1 MRGGATLNFSHLSP
15 DKHWKCDEW
24 SYFLSGDQHLC
35 FSEIKAS
42 HRDED
47 YKMILEG
54 YDYYQDS
61 LNFVWLTNLWQN
73 NSFPYYR
80 YVNSNKIEILRK
92 DDIRIPFVFMNLYDF
107 FETTGDAEFLYFWL
121 ADDDLQLKIDNKLIF
136 QSIKNAAALFM
147 KPLALS
153 GDHHIIEAGYSDSIG
168 GYWYI
173 YSQIIWPFPKGT
185 LFNSDWSQKTYDEIM
200 NYLKSEWEITTWGMN
215 IPKKRADNIVRSVT
229 EMLNS
234 EKSDQLLSETPNSP
248 GYFCPGGQKL
258 FFAHNEDGSYQ
269 KVPLCYANIKPAKPN
284 PYVDF
289 KNLPQIFTGEH
300 MRRKATDADGVRP
313 EDIGRPIANVFS
325 FSGICHAGAG
335 DLTLKYVNDGY
346 APIWHPTCTND
357 QWSEVP
363 WTIESFPEGKNE
375 FRIEQSILYSGELIK
390 SFSTGYIYKDTIWPE
405 ITFDRITPE
414 LAREKTLS
422 GSINE
427 TGASLIGYKLT
438 DTVNSCEEQDYE
450 VLPEWSTGYT
460 ITFKSESD
468 NGKKICLKAR
478 DELGNFSYNSET
490 IQGIWTK
497 SIIINQLPPLVS
509 RKENPVKLDDVTVKY
524 VGGQD
529 KVFNGTLIHNAQE
542 QGLDTQNP
550 SKWNYVI
557 TYVASDGGKSAD
569 TTALRVV
576 EITDADPLKEQIKIW
591 SDPQTIRRKTQDSID
606 YMLKVKS
613 EVEKIFKNPTAT
625 QIELDKATSDLADA
639 IKKLKNKPKRE
650 EVSGISSL
658 LKEQHKKSDTIEI
671 IDLDPEHHSAQT
683 TGEIF
688 TEDQIFNPTI
698 FDGQC
703 YNRRPLQEIKN
714 SLTLKTSEEFKK
726 SQSFLRSYEMTRYD
740 SIDRFRPKDDLT
752 REEAAKIFSN
762 FAINVLCRKPDMNLK
777 INYRDLENANITL
790 KQYITIAYQLG
801 IMKGAHGNFR
811 PKDKITKK
819 EISAT
824 IIRMILKS
832 YLDETKTSTK
842 TRYSE
847 YEKVA
852 KELWILKKDVNDDP
866 LLREYTA
873 LMLFRAYKNQ
883 PFSWKKLGY
892 ETFALKYRDRFVK

>member
-1 MRGGATLNFSHLSP
+1 M
-15 DKHWKCDEW
+15 
-24 SYFLSGDQHLC
+24 SGDQHLC

-47 YKMILEG
+47 YKMILER
-54 YDYYQDS
+54 YDYYNDS

-80 YVNSNKIEILRK
+80 YVNNNKIEILRK

-185 LFNSDWSQKTYDEIM
+185 LFNSDWSQKTYDDIM
-200 NYLKSEWEITTWGMN
+200 NYLKSEWEITTWGIN

-248 GYFCPGGQKL
+248 GYFCSGGQKL

-269 KVPLCYANIKPAKPN
+269 KVPLCYANIKSAKPN
-284 PYVDF
+284 PHVDF
-289 KNLPQIFTGEH
+289 KNLPQIFTGGH
-300 MRRKATDADGVRP
+300 MRRKATDADGIRP
-313 EDIGRPIANVFS
+313 EDIGIGRPIANLFS
-325 FSGICHAGAG
+325 LSGTCHVGAG
-335 DLTLKYVNDGY
+335 DLTLKHVNDGY

-363 WTIESFPEGKNE
+363 WTVESLSEGKNE

-438 DTVNSCEEQDYE
+438 DAVNSCEEQDYE
-450 VLPEWSTGYT
+450 LLPEWSTGYT

-524 VGGQD
+524 VGWQD

-542 QGLDTQNP
+542 QGLDIQNP

-613 EVEKIFKNPTAT
+613 EVEKNFKNPTAT
-625 QIELDKATSDLADA
+625 QVELDKATSDLADA

-650 EVSGISSL
+650 EVSEISSL
-658 LKEQHKKSDTIEI
+658 LKEQPKKSDTIEI
-671 IDLDPEHHSAQT
+671 IVPDPEHHSAQI

-688 TEDQIFNPTI
+688 AEDQIFNPTI

-714 SLTLKTSEEFKK
+714 SLTLKTSEEFRK

-777 INYRDLENANITL
+777 INYKDLENANTTL
-790 KQYITIAYQLG
+790 KQYITTAYQLW

-883 PFSWKKLGY
+883 PFSWQKLGY
-892 ETFALKYRDRFVK
+892 ETFALKDRDRFVK